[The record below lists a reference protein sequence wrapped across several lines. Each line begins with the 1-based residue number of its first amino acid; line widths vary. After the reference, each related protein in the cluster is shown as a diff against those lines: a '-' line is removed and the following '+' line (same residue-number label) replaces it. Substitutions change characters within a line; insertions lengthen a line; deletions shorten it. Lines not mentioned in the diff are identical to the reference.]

1 MGRSPAW
8 PVWYERLSINW
19 GSLVLPR
26 KLMVAQADLNFGRSE
41 QGF

>member
-1 MGRSPAW
+1 MAGLIRTP
-8 PVWYERLSINW
+8 IDNW